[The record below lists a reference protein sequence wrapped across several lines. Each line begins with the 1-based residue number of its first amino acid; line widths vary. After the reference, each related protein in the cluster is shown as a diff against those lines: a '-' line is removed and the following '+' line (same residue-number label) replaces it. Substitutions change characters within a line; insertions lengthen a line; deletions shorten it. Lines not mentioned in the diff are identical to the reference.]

1 MPELPG
7 SRVMM
12 VGPGAS
18 VGSLPVGGEL
28 ERVSAGESQAPDPA
42 WIASIANALFSG
54 LPGESVTGPGA
65 SPPSVPVFA
74 VDALSAQVPGAPNA
88 APPAPGHRADARG
101 KRRAGAWRRRA
112 VGAVARV

>member
-18 VGSLPVGGEL
+18 VGSFPVGGEL

-42 WIASIANALFSG
+42 WIASIANTLFSG
-54 LPGESVTGPGA
+54 SLGELVMGPGA
-65 SPPSVPVFA
+65 SPPKCSPWM
-74 VDALSAQVPGAPNA
+74 
-88 APPAPGHRADARG
+88 RC
-101 KRRAGAWRRRA
+101 RRRFEA
-112 VGAVARV
+112 PRMPHLWPLLPRRRRGQAACRGLAPQGRRRRYTRMSR

>member
-7 SRVMM
+7 SRVI
-12 VGPGAS
+12 GPGAS

-42 WIASIANALFSG
+42 WIASIANTLFSG
-54 LPGESVTGPGA
+54 SLGESVTGPGA

-74 VDALSAQVPGAPNA
+74 VLKPHSLG
-88 APPAPGHRADARG
+88 
-101 KRRAGAWRRRA
+101 
-112 VGAVARV
+112 

>member
-1 MPELPG
+1 
-7 SRVMM
+7 MM

-65 SPPSVPVFA
+65 SPPSCRVRRGCV
-74 VDALSAQVPGAPNA
+74 VGAGSRRPECRTSG
-88 APPAPGHRADARG
+88 PFCHADAGG

-112 VGAVARV
+112 VGAVTRV